1 MADYCRLLSGGDV
14 TQKDFFVLHFANIIK
29 FSVSL
34 LFTLKRLKCFFPGWW
49 KTSWTT
55 SAPSDVWQLGLESGE
70 RQMWTLTSPPM
81 CPWSCTGESCPH
93 YSRVKDLI
101 SLSWQNILP
110 HRETSPA
117 LLVTFHIYCCY
128 FWAALVCTGNHEAE
142 WTLCTSIMYNFSL
155 PPIAWAP
162 RRLWTNSPKTLTGFY
177 FPPLLRRFH
186 KQILSSIL
194 SALELNLWKGGDGKA
209 GWDCSICLWSSVNK
223 PNQQVIV
230 KAVFLQNINFSLSIS

>member
-1 MADYCRLLSGGDV
+1 MEDVVDDFSTLGRVAARLGEWRTSDV
-14 TQKDFFVLHFANIIK
+14 DSYQSAYVSLVLHRW
-29 FSVSL
+29 VL
-34 LFTLKRLKCFFPGWW
+34 
-49 KTSWTT
+49 
-55 SAPSDVWQLGLESGE
+55 PSSFVQ
-70 RQMWTLTSPPM
+70 
-81 CPWSCTGESCPH
+81 
-93 YSRVKDLI
+93 DLI

-142 WTLCTSIMYNFSL
+142 WTLCNSIMYNFSL

-186 KQILSSIL
+186 EQILSSIL

-223 PNQQVIV
+223 PNQQVNV
-230 KAVFLQNINFSLSIS
+230 KVVLLCNSNCSLSISYCLCPVGILCS